1 MAESCKE
8 QFTQGKYEQLF
19 TDLLQKLP
27 SNQYF
32 WKYGFSERHKF
43 KPELDKIVDLFMETD
58 GKETMDEIIPRLQKI
73 SDDYEEAYGNPRNEP
88 TYLDKQL
95 YGKSGLYSRIGNM
108 ILQEAKNYPELLA
121 KRNTCLMNESD
132 FEQFNF
138 ETEIESEGL
147 IEPFDSLEMSM
158 PQEENAEESM
168 IYDDVLPHE
177 LLEESHEEVNNI
189 EEQIKVKQSDIKM
202 NQALKTLH
210 DYFTEREES
219 KDSRNLKIVAQ
230 LKAEKE
236 SSKKKFGVC
245 SYMKLRVINLPN
257 R

>member
-1 MAESCKE
+1 
-8 QFTQGKYEQLF
+8 
-19 TDLLQKLP
+19 
-27 SNQYF
+27 
-32 WKYGFSERHKF
+32 
-43 KPELDKIVDLFMETD
+43 
-58 GKETMDEIIPRLQKI
+58 
-73 SDDYEEAYGNPRNEP
+73 
-88 TYLDKQL
+88 
-95 YGKSGLYSRIGNM
+95 M

-121 KRNTCLMNESD
+121 KRKTGLMNESD

-147 IEPFDSLEMSM
+147 IEPFDSLEMTM

-189 EEQIKVKQSDIKM
+189 EEQIKVKQSENKM
-202 NQALKTLH
+202 DQALKTLH

-219 KDSRNLKIVAQ
+219 KDSRNLKIVDQ

>member
-1 MAESCKE
+1 
-8 QFTQGKYEQLF
+8 
-19 TDLLQKLP
+19 
-27 SNQYF
+27 
-32 WKYGFSERHKF
+32 
-43 KPELDKIVDLFMETD
+43 METD
-58 GKETMDEIIPRLQKI
+58 GKETMDEILPRLQKI

-121 KRNTCLMNESD
+121 KRKTGLMNESD

-147 IEPFDSLEMSM
+147 IEPFDSLEMTM

-189 EEQIKVKQSDIKM
+189 EEQIKVKQSENKM
-202 NQALKTLH
+202 
-210 DYFTEREES
+210 
-219 KDSRNLKIVAQ
+219 DS
-230 LKAEKE
+230 
-236 SSKKKFGVC
+236 
-245 SYMKLRVINLPN
+245 
-257 R
+257 